1 VAARF
6 TTRPIAEV
14 IIAEKRTGDAAVRR
28 TRQMLAPGVQEGPAS
43 RKEDNMADSMSPDS
57 KKRLPDE
64 DGPQRDVTP
73 TTGINP
79 DDLGNPERGT
89 RPTDASL
96 TGEHGAETPEHVHQR
111 RLRDSGSASPEDSGN
126 AVPELAGD
134 DESLLKGNP
143 PGMKP
148 M

>member
-1 VAARF
+1 
-6 TTRPIAEV
+6 
-14 IIAEKRTGDAAVRR
+14 
-28 TRQMLAPGVQEGPAS
+28 MLASGVQEGATS
-43 RKEDNMADSMSPDS
+43 RKEDDMADSMSPDS

-64 DGPQRDVTP
+64 DGPQRGVTP
-73 TTGINP
+73 TTGLNP
-79 DDLGNPERGT
+79 GDLGNPERGT

-96 TGEHGAETPEHVHQR
+96 TGEPGAETPEHVHQR

-134 DESLLKGNP
+134 DESLLKNNP
-143 PGMKP
+143 PGTKP